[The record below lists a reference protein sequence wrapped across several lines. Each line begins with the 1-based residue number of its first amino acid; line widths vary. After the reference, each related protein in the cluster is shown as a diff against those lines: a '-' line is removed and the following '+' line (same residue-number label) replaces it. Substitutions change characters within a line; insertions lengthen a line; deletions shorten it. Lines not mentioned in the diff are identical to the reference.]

1 MACEL
6 TQSERQGREK
16 QCVFRQRISGRFLP
30 AILMRAVPPS
40 RFSVIKVAFR
50 APSGALGFA
59 AGRVGPGQGGGVQ
72 PTRPLFT
79 RETCGSSGRTRRPLP
94 WVTAGRRGG
103 GGATPRACAL
113 MAPGGLATPR
123 GVDWALCRVRRSRRG
138 VPAPPPALGCLG
150 PRVVLES
157 AVTDL
162 LRRFLGDHVAVSARA
177 WGGRCGGQV
186 RWPPWAL
193 EEAGPARAALSGPRV
208 PAATAPAE

>member
-72 PTRPLFT
+72 RTRPQD
-79 RETCGSSGRTRRPLP
+79 G
-94 WVTAGRRGG
+94 
-103 GGATPRACAL
+103 
-113 MAPGGLATPR
+113 R
-123 GVDWALCRVRRSRRG
+123 GVRCRG
-138 VPAPPPALGCLG
+138 
-150 PRVVLES
+150 
-157 AVTDL
+157 
-162 LRRFLGDHVAVSARA
+162 
-177 WGGRCGGQV
+177 
-186 RWPPWAL
+186 
-193 EEAGPARAALSGPRV
+193 
-208 PAATAPAE
+208 